1 MVAYNNVTLA
11 FLCRALELRMFRG
24 LIVGTCQR
32 SERYCWLMMECSR
45 VSEEASILGLQIS
58 DNVELDGQETHSF
71 PSRNLGRQGKLTVS
85 DCRGSHLWGSA
96 QTLER

>member
-1 MVAYNNVTLA
+1 
-11 FLCRALELRMFRG
+11 MFRG

-32 SERYCWLMMECSR
+32 SERYCWLMLECSR

-71 PSRNLGRQGKLTVS
+71 PSRNLAGKVDSFRL
-85 DCRGSHLWGSA
+85 
-96 QTLER
+96 